1 MERRNVVKCDGQR
14 IALPQGNYSR
24 VYLLAASL
32 DGDRDAEFTVDGK
45 SFRRTVP
52 YYSGFFG
59 QWGHD
64 GAESYVKDGDLAYV
78 GSHRHS
84 AERGNEPYLF
94 TYMYKIALPV
104 EGGARELVL
113 PKDRNVAV
121 FAVTVSD
128 NRNDSLSPLNEIRAL
143 P

>member
-1 MERRNVVKCDGQR
+1 MEHRNVVKCDGQC
-14 IALPQGNYSR
+14 IALPQGGYDR

-32 DGDRDAEFTVDGK
+32 DGDRDTEFTVDGK
-45 SFRRTVP
+45 PFRRTVP

-64 GAESYVKDGDLAYV
+64 GEKGYVKDGDLAYV
-78 GSHRHS
+78 GTHRHS
-84 AERGNEPYLF
+84 AERGNDPYVF
-94 TYMYKIALPV
+94 TYMYKICLPV
-104 EGGARELVL
+104 GAGAKELVL
-113 PKDRNVAV
+113 PEDRNVAV

-128 NRNDSLSPLNEIRAL
+128 NPNDCLSPLNEIRAL